1 MSSRLPIID
10 YADSTESERDFLQ
23 GTFGSFTRLAEV
35 LDWMRGLNPP
45 ASLEVVTQDE
55 YTHDVL
61 VTLPDGRCLDFDST

>member
-1 MSSRLPIID
+1 MSSKLSIID
-10 YADSTESERDFLQ
+10 YAGSTESERDFLR

-35 LDWMRGLNPP
+35 LDWMRALDPP
-45 ASLEVVTQDE
+45 ALIEVVTQDE